1 VTDRACPGP
10 GGPVP
15 IRFYRPSIRAAALPW
30 LLYLHGGGFV
40 VGGLDSHDDICA
52 ELADRSGL
60 GVVAVDYRL
69 APEHRF
75 PAAFDDCWAVLQ
87 ALGDGSLG
95 IEADR
100 IVVAGDSAGGNL
112 AAGPGPAGP
121 RPRVPRGLQ
130 GKSWSIRGWAAT

>member
-1 VTDRACPGP
+1 VPRPRRA
-10 GGPVP
+10 
-15 IRFYRPSIRAAALPW
+15 RPHPHLPAVERGRLPW

-95 IEADR
+95 IEATASSSPAT
-100 IVVAGDSAGGNL
+100 VP
-112 AAGPGPAGP
+112 AAISP
-121 RPRVPRGLQ
+121 RPWPCAPATSAPRGLQ
-130 GKSWSIRGWAAT
+130 GKS